1 MFLDGRA
8 GPHQQRLEGLLGDV
22 HGLRDFAHAQAL
34 HVKQDDG
41 DPLPLRQCSQ
51 RRGDPVAILVLDH
64 HCERFGIIRT
74 DLGGVVAPAAS
85 VALHGRVLAPA
96 LPGLYWLQWDMGEER
111 VTWFAQVAPRQPRT
125 LVVVVPP
132 PAWIVAP
139 LPLLVAVWGLLALR
153 RSRRDRAWSVPSRA
167 WDVWWCAST
176 LAAKPFIL
184 AHTALLEPTVV
195 AYWLILTVAFVV
207 PMLGLLTLPRRGR
220 PWALLAVGIFCSLL
234 ILADIVYYRF
244 FCDVLSTPALL
255 AVHQTG
261 HVWGS
266 VSSLFTPG
274 LVWLLVDW
282 PFAFWLAVRM
292 SSSASHSS

>member
-1 MFLDGRA
+1 MVE
-8 GPHQQRLEGLLGDV
+8 EG
-22 HGLRDFAHAQAL
+22 
-34 HVKQDDG
+34 
-41 DPLPLRQCSQ
+41 
-51 RRGDPVAILVLDH
+51 
-64 HCERFGIIRT
+64 
-74 DLGGVVAPAAS
+74 
-85 VALHGRVLAPA
+85 
-96 LPGLYWLQWDMGEER
+96 

-139 LPLLVAVWGLLALR
+139 LPLLVAVWGLFALR
-153 RSRRDRAWSVPSRA
+153 RSRRDRSWSVTSRA
-167 WDVWWCAST
+167 WDVWWCAAT
-176 LAAKPFIL
+176 LAAKPLIL

-195 AYWLILTVAFVV
+195 AYWLILTVAVIV
-207 PMLGLLTLPRRGR
+207 PMLGLLILPRRVR
-220 PWALLAVGIFCSLL
+220 PWVLLAVGIFCSLL

-244 FCDVLSTPALL
+244 FGDVLSTPALL

-266 VSSLFTPG
+266 VGSLFTPG

-292 SSSASHSS
+292 SAREAAPGVVPRSGGHHVGGDARRAVGERRGGGGSAGARIHPARSDVPRALGRRTTRSLRLPRLRHVELRPQHVAATAGDRRLNSTRRRPGFANAHRCEPAGSASARLAAGI